1 MQTKETKMYPN
12 FIQFETRR
20 WQFERE
26 LQLIRERERAARM
39 QSPDRIVRRGAPR
52 RKLAQGA

>member
-1 MQTKETKMYPN
+1 MYPN

-26 LQLIRERERAARM
+26 LQLIRERERVERM
-39 QSPDRIVRRGAPR
+39 QGPERIVRRRAPR
-52 RKLAQGA
+52 RKLAQGT

>member
-26 LQLIRERERAARM
+26 LQLIRERERAERM
-39 QSPDRIVRRGAPR
+39 QSPERIVRRRAPR